1 MLIPYLMLFIVLLCF
16 LMVLL
21 KIQVEIKIII
31 RNGQNFSFVIFRLLR
46 LIRLRMNLSIDQD
59 GKRLISLSL
68 RRTKSGTEK
77 KASVEQAWNYIK
89 KMLNFYTGNIDQIN
103 FMKSR
108 VKINNLYIRTRIGT
122 GDASAT
128 ALSVGGFY
136 AFFSFLIH
144 HLNEYYHFQ
153 KWKLDVLPYFQGSL
167 FDLNLDCIINF
178 KIGHII
184 ITGLKMLTK
193 KVKAV

>member
-1 MLIPYLMLFIVLLCF
+1 LIPYLILFIVLLCL
-16 LMVLL
+16 LMILL
-21 KIQVEIKIII
+21 KIQVEIKVIIK
-31 RNGQNFSFVIFRLLR
+31 NGQNFSFVIFRLLR
-46 LIRLRMNLSIDQD
+46 LIRLRMNLSINQD
-59 GKRLISLSL
+59 GKGLISLSL
-68 RRTKSGTEK
+68 RRTELDKEK
-77 KASVEQAWNYIK
+77 KASVEQVWNYIK
-89 KMLNFYTGNIDQIN
+89 KLLNFYTSNIDQIN
-103 FMKSR
+103 FMKSK

-136 AFFSFLIH
+136 AFFSFLIR
-144 HLNEYYHFQ
+144 HLDEYYHFQ
-153 KWKLDVLPYFQGSL
+153 KCKLDVLPYFQGSL

-178 KIGHII
+178 KIGNII